1 MSAAAAQVR
10 APLVYI
16 VLGFLFATVVLTG
29 FIHIVNTE
37 NRTRVT
43 QNRAA
48 REALGRAQQGPLQD
62 PPAAPAPAPRP

>member
-16 VLGFLFATVVLTG
+16 VLGFLFATVVLTC

-48 REALGRAQQGPLQD
+48 REALERAQQSPLQG
-62 PPAAPAPAPRP
+62 PSAAPAPAPRP